1 MAVLAI
7 RSTRKTRC
15 DWLRITG
22 FSGTLGMHVLALVL
36 LAIPMA
42 LPDRQPAQPDTP
54 VTWIEA
60 AAEPIV
66 FEVPDPPV
74 PMRPSP
80 VRVPRSVPT
89 PVHDAPST
97 STAAEPVT
105 PVLAGSDAP
114 AVEPVADAPPA
125 GESSALEYESIVR
138 PNYPRLAIRNRE
150 EGTVLVRVTVGRD
163 GLPIH
168 SEVARS
174 SGSRYLD
181 KEALEVVLRWRFR
194 PVRRDGVGVQASGL
208 VPIDFKLDRR

>member
-138 PNYPRLAIRNRE
+138 PNYPRLATAI
-150 EGTVLVRVTVGRD
+150 
-163 GLPIH
+163 
-168 SEVARS
+168 ARKAPCWF
-174 SGSRYLD
+174 GSRSVAMACRYIRKLPAAAD
-181 KEALEVVLRWRFR
+181 RATWTRRRWRWSCAGDLARCAGMALASR
-194 PVRRDGVGVQASGL
+194 PEGPA
-208 VPIDFKLDRR
+208 PIDFKLDRR